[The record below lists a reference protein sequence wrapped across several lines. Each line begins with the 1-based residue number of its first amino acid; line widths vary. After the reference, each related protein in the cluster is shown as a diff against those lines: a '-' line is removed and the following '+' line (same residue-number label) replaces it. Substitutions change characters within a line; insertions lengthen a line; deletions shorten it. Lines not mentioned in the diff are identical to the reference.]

1 MSYRKSKKYFQNIK
15 LYGVIGAAVIM
26 AMSVTACSTAA
37 NAASSTEATQT
48 ADATASANGIYSYD
62 DMFTNRDLDVG
73 YEESEAVHINLADDF
88 TTLTM
93 GDDEEETS
101 VSGVTV
107 DGNVITITEEGTYI
121 LSGTLTEGQVIV
133 DADDAKVQLV
143 LDNADITCASSAAIY
158 VKSADKTF
166 ITLAE
171 GSENILMN
179 TAEYEAIDDNN
190 IDAVIFSK
198 DDLTLNG
205 NGTLTINSE
214 YGHGIVSKDDL
225 KLTSGTYNITAA
237 SHALSGKDSVRI
249 AGGTFN
255 LVSGKDGI
263 HSENTDDEEKGFV
276 YIAGGDYSIESTG
289 DGIDASYVVQID
301 DGTFDI
307 TAGGG
312 AENSTKTHN
321 DMMGGGPGGA
331 PDGGNGG
338 PGGDGN
344 APQMGETPSGDSSDS
359 STDRPTPPDKTD
371 SDSSDSSNGSGQTP
385 PEKPDGAPG
394 GNAGSSDSTDKQT
407 PPEKPSGDTSNDGNT
422 QQAPDTTTVSTE
434 STGQDSAA
442 AADSTTTDNTADGA
456 TTDDSTTEDSISTK
470 GIKADGAI
478 YVNGGTFNVDSADDS
493 VHSNSDVTLN
503 AGTYTLSTGDDGVH
517 SDEALLVNGGTITI
531 SKCYEGLEGLTV
543 TINDGDIDITSDDDG
558 INAAGGNDA
567 SGFGG
572 MGGDGFMGMKAP
584 GDTDSA
590 DDDNVQNDTS
600 TDEMWMEINGGSI
613 HVLAGGDGLDSN
625 GDLTINGGEVYI
637 DGPSDNGNSAIDYGD
652 RSSCYINGGTVV
664 AIGSSGMAEEIS
676 DESDQQVAFVKLDS
690 QMQAGDVTLTDS
702 DGNVIVSY
710 TALKAYDCVIISTK
724 DLTEGQTYT
733 LTTSGTETEVSL

>member
-26 AMSVTACSTAA
+26 AMSVTACGSPASAA
-37 NAASSTEATQT
+37 LGTESTQT
-48 ADATASANGIYSYD
+48 ATAVASANGIYSYD

-73 YEESEAVHINLADDF
+73 YEESEAVHINLADDS

-93 GDDEEETS
+93 GNDEEETS
-101 VSGVTV
+101 VNGVTV

-249 AGGTFN
+249 AGGAFN

-338 PGGDGN
+338 DGN
-344 APQMGETPSGDSSDS
+344 APQMGETPNSDSSDS
-359 STDRPTPPDKTD
+359 STDRPTPPDKTG
-371 SDSSDSSNGSGQTP
+371 SDSSDSSNGNGQTP
-385 PEKPDGAPG
+385 PEMPDGAPG
-394 GNAGSSDSTDKQT
+394 ENAGSTDSTDKQT
-407 PPEKPSGDTSNDGNT
+407 PPEKPSGDTSNGGDT
-422 QQAPDTTTVSTE
+422 QQVPDTTTVSTE
-434 STGQDSAA
+434 STGQDSVAA
-442 AADSTTTDNTADGA
+442 NDTTNDNT
-456 TTDDSTTEDSISTK
+456 TSDSTTEDSTSTK

-543 TINDGDIDITSDDDG
+543 TINDGDIDITASDDG

-572 MGGDGFMGMKAP
+572 MGGDGFMGMQAP

-724 DLTEGQTYT
+724 DLSEGQTYT